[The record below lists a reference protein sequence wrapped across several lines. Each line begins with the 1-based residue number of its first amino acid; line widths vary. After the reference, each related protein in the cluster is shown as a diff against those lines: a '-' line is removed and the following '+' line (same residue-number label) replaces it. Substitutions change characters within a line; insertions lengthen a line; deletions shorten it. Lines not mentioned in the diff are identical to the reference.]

1 MRHHMME
8 RVEGLSAEAIW
19 KDGIGFF
26 VSKAAKEEE
35 FDCVAENCR
44 ELYAANKELLWFW
57 RRSTELTNQTGPNA

>member
-8 RVEGLSAEAIW
+8 RGEGVSAEAIW

-35 FDCVAENCR
+35 FDCFAENYR

-57 RRSTELTNQTGPNA
+57 RCIP